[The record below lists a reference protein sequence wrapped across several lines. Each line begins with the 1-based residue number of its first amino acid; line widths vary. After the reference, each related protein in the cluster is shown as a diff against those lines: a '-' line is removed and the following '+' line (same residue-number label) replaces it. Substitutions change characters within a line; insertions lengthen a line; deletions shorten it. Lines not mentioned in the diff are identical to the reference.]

1 MSNQAN
7 RAFLSA
13 ALIGVFA
20 VSAPLAA
27 MAQTPHRANERAPV
41 QQNRP
46 QVAPAQTR
54 PSAPAPQQQV
64 RPYAPPPVQQAHKGP
79 QRPQAQA
86 PSRPQAQYQA
96 PRASRYRITS
106 SVNMRSGPGQQFR
119 RVGQVHAGRMVEV
132 DQVRNGWLHIRGQG
146 WISAQYARRA

>member
-7 RAFLSA
+7 RAILSA

-20 VSAPLAA
+20 ISAPLTA
-27 MAQTPHRANERAPV
+27 MAQSPQRGNDRAPV

-46 QVAPAQTR
+46 EVQTTKAK
-54 PSAPAPQQQV
+54 PSSPAPQQQV
-64 RPYAPPPVQQAHKGP
+64 RPAAPAPSQQAQKGP
-79 QRPQAQA
+79 QRPQVQA
-86 PSRPQAQYQA
+86 PAQ
-96 PRASRYRITS
+96 RAGRYRITS
-106 SVNMRSGPGQQFR
+106 TVNMRSGAGQQFR
-119 RVGQVHAGRMVEV
+119 RVGQVRAGRMVEV